1 MFFKIY
7 VLKPDANFIGKHL
20 CWSLF
25 LLKLQALMTAALL
38 KGASNIGIF
47 L

>member
-1 MFFKIY
+1 MIPTETAVSKSSKIG
-7 VLKPDANFIGKHL
+7 VLKNFAIFIGKHL

-25 LLKLQALMTAALL
+25 LIRD
-38 KGASNIGIF
+38 SNARVF

>member
-7 VLKPDANFIGKHL
+7 ILKPDANIIGKHL

-25 LLKLQALMTAALL
+25 LLKLQALITAALL
-38 KGASNIGIF
+38 KGASSIGVF